1 MFLIGSFLFGFFFHR
16 EHYVHCTMYSNKN
29 SFKWKVSRC
38 RGSKDKKII
47 FYTEYKKDLFCP
59 TLLYYCMYSCEHYVY
74 SKQLET
80 RWRKHIFWGVYCN
93 IMPIAHV
100 SKKYLK
106 NLVHCTNNAFLW
118 KFISS
123 QVRSF
128 HLIIL
133 ILYIY
138 CICFSLFV
146 NFMYLFLY
154 ICISSYMCFFRYAFH

>member
-1 MFLIGSFLFGFFFHR
+1 MFLIESFLFEFFFHR

-59 TLLYYCMYSCEHYVY
+59 TLLYYCMYSCEHY
-74 SKQLET
+74 KQLET
-80 RWRKHIFWGVYCN
+80 LLRKHNFWGSYCN
-93 IMPIAHV
+93 TMPMFQKSIEKTFYIAQIW
-100 SKKYLK
+100 
-106 NLVHCTNNAFLW
+106 NNAFLW
-118 KFISS
+118 VFISS